1 MKFISIAAL
10 SIERYGAFAAPPKHR
25 SSAKNRACVGNLV
38 IWILGCLCGLP
49 MAMFAKEQSFFI
61 DGETDKTIV
70 SSFSTSTS
78 GLLPYRKKN
87 LNISLV
93 ANLLNLNSAHYNNFR
108 YVSMTVYMIEIEKT
122 H

>member
-1 MKFISIAAL
+1 MSFAAL

-70 SSFSTSTS
+70 SSFSTLTS
-78 GLLPYRKKN
+78 ALLLPYRK
-87 LNISLV
+87 NIL
-93 ANLLNLNSAHYNNFR
+93 ANLLNLNSAHFNNFR
-108 YVSMTVYMIEIEKT
+108 YVSMTVHMIEIEK
-122 H
+122 